1 MFQHRLSPVN
11 LANAGIQY
19 EPRVEQYATKLILKY
34 YMQKSKTI
42 LCTGGAGYIGSHTCV
57 ELLQQGHDVVV
68 IDNLCNSSADSLE
81 RVREIAGKDLRFH
94 QADIRDSE
102 ALDRIFT
109 EHNIETVIHFA
120 GLKAVGESTEIP
132 LDYYENNV
140 AGSVNLFQAMKRHEV
155 KNIVFSSSATVYGDP
170 HSVPIKED
178 FPTSATN
185 PYGRSKLIIEE
196 ILQDLYKSDNEWK
209 VALLR
214 YFNPVGA
221 HESGLI
227 GENPKGIP
235 NNLMPYITQV
245 AAGKLECLNVF
256 GNDYPTKDG
265 TGVRDYIHVV
275 DLAKG
280 HLAAMRYLDEKER
293 GELFIVNLG
302 TGIGYSVLE
311 MVKAFEKASGVK
323 VPYKIVGRRPG
334 DIAECYAD
342 TSYAM
347 ETMGWRAEFGL
358 ERMCGDGWGWE
369 K

>member
-1 MFQHRLSPVN
+1 
-11 LANAGIQY
+11 
-19 EPRVEQYATKLILKY
+19 
-34 YMQKSKTI
+34 MQKPKTI

-57 ELLQQGHDVVV
+57 ELLQTGCDVIV
-68 IDNLCNSSADSLE
+68 IDNLCNSSTDSLD
-81 RVREIAGKDLRFH
+81 RVKEITGKDLRFH

-109 EHNIETVIHFA
+109 ERSIDTVIHFA
-120 GLKAVGESTEIP
+120 GLKAVGESTKIP
-132 LDYYENNV
+132 LDYYENNIT
-140 AGSVNLFQAMKRHEV
+140 GSINLFQAMKRHNV

-170 HSVPIKED
+170 HAVPIKED

-185 PYGRSKLIIEE
+185 PYGRSKLVIEE
-196 ILQDLYKSDNEWK
+196 ILQDLYKSDNDWK
-209 VALLR
+209 IALLR

-235 NNLMPYITQV
+235 NNLMPYIAQV
-245 AAGKLECLNVF
+245 AGGELECLSVF
-256 GNDYPTKDG
+256 GDDYPTKDG

-280 HLAAMRYLDEKER
+280 HLAAMKYLGEKER
-293 GELFIVNLG
+293 GEVFVTNLG

-311 MVKAFEKASGVK
+311 MVKAFETGSGVK
-323 VPYKIVGRRPG
+323 VPYRIVDRRPG
-334 DIAECYAD
+334 DIAACFAD
-342 TSYAM
+342 TAYAM

-358 ERMCGDGWGWE
+358 ERMCRDTWRWQTSP
-369 K
+369 